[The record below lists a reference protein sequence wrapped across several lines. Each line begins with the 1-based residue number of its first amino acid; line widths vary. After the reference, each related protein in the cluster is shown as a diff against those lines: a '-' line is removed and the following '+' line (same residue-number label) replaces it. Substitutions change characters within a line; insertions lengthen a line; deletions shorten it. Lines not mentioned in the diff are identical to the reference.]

1 MKRLP
6 NMKEIRSQDPWA
18 PLLKKR
24 GVTILAHAE
33 DSESPFV
40 ILRVNGQDIWL
51 EDCAADVL
59 INHIQEALR
68 IMPSSK

>member
-6 NMKEIRSQDPWA
+6 NMKEIHSRAPWA
-18 PLLKKR
+18 PLLRKR

-59 INHIQEALR
+59 VAHIKQALHL
-68 IMPSSK
+68 MPSSK